1 MGINVINKE
10 NKLFVSID
18 KKITNKEFFS
28 LLKERLARIFL
39 VNQNIKKEMVLNID
53 SREMT
58 SKEILELFDILES
71 ENKCLISKIICQR
84 KIKEEITVI
93 KGDIRSGESKM
104 VFNSLLLIGNVNKG
118 AKLIIEG
125 NLYVLGRI
133 NGDIEL
139 LDSKSKI
146 YCGSIYNSLIKIG
159 SKYKI
164 YTYELTDQVIEVV
177 DEIILNKK
185 YRKEGNYCGKSNCGY
200 IW

>member
-18 KKITNKEFFS
+18 KKISNKEFFL
-28 LLKERLARIFL
+28 LLKERLARMFL
-39 VNQNIKKEMVLNID
+39 LNQNIKKEMVLNIE
-53 SREMT
+53 SREMS
-58 SKEILELFDILES
+58 SKEILELFDILDS

-93 KGDIRSGESKM
+93 KGDIRSGENRK

-118 AKLIIEG
+118 AKLIVEG

-139 LDSKSKI
+139 LESNNKI
-146 YCGSIYNSLIKIG
+146 YCESIYNSLVKIG

-164 YTYELTDQVIEVV
+164 YTYELTDQVIESDDVN
-177 DEIILNKK
+177 IINKK
-185 YRKEGNYCGKSNCGY
+185 YRKEGNYCGKSNCSY